1 MRIDLLF
8 ITQPW
13 GSSLQQRQGFQS
25 TSNTQTHIVN
35 IKMQV
40 PNGDRTRHEQQA
52 SPMRNT
58 ICGLR
63 TRLAGS
69 RMRNDDNSLVLPF
82 RRTPRAR
89 RMGWTTSLPGLRRHV
104 VLHDGH
110 QGVTEG
116 GNTTSACVLDGIHGK
131 DKAGTRHRASSEHN

>member
-110 QGVTEG
+110 QGVTRG
-116 GNTTSACVLDGIHGK
+116 RKHNQCMC
-131 DKAGTRHRASSEHN
+131 AGRHPWQGQSRDSP